1 MLNIE
6 RPIAH
11 QSSITFFFLYTL
23 CSCIFCPPSC
33 AHARKRMSKVLI
45 ILNFVPFAERDGSFH
60 HYSFLQYQLTGGER
74 KIKVKPHGN
83 ATKSSRPFKPSALST
98 KLRLKELVQTSTP
111 KVAVNLLFEENRKRL
126 FFGRYCLR

>member
-1 MLNIE
+1 
-6 RPIAH
+6 
-11 QSSITFFFLYTL
+11 
-23 CSCIFCPPSC
+23 
-33 AHARKRMSKVLI
+33 MSKVLI